1 MDVFTAV
8 YFLALVVQILIRAP
22 FDRRRRAEKL
32 RESRFNH
39 QEQLILIL
47 LTLGGLVAPIV
58 YAATDWLEFAD
69 YEIPA
74 WAGWLGIMLTAF
86 SLFVFWRGHVDLG
99 VNWSP
104 TLAIREE
111 HELITRG
118 IYARIRHPMYASQ
131 WILALATPLLLHNWI
146 AGFLNLLVFI
156 PFYIFRV
163 KAEEQMML
171 EQFGEQYR
179 SYAQS
184 VGGVLP
190 KF

>member
-1 MDVFTAV
+1 MDLFTAI

-22 FDRRRRAEKL
+22 FDRKRRTEKL
-32 RESRFNH
+32 RESRFNR

-47 LTLGGLVAPIV
+47 LTLGGLVVPII
-58 YAATDWLEFAD
+58 YAATDWLDFAN

-74 WAGWLGIMLTAF
+74 WASWLGVVLTVF

-118 IYARIRHPMYASQ
+118 IYGRIRHPMYASQ

-146 AGFLNLLVFI
+146 AGFLSLLVFI
-156 PFYIFRV
+156 PFYLFRV

-171 EQFGEQYR
+171 EQFGDQYR
-179 SYAQS
+179 SYMQN